1 MTELLK
7 DENTRFLSQLENSLD
22 SYLAQQGD
30 SKLSAS
36 MRYSLKS
43 KGKRFRPFLSYLVM
57 HAFGKSFES
66 VKTWCLAIEFIHT
79 YSLIHDDLPC
89 MDNDDLRRGLPTNH
103 KVFGEDIALLAGD
116 SLISEAFKIIS
127 EDNSISAT
135 TRVNLIQLLAEKIGP
150 AGMVGGQVLDMQ
162 AKSHLQIEEL
172 KHLHI
177 LKTGNLIQAA
187 ALGSGI
193 ILELA
198 TERLKHL
205 QEFALHLGLS
215 FQIKD
220 DLLDFK
226 TEKTDFKN
234 YVQVLGHDIAQSE
247 LAMHSAA
254 AMDALGSFDNNDVL
268 KELIHFNLTRAT

>member
-7 DENTRFLSQLENSLD
+7 NESNRFLSQFENGLD
-22 SYLAQQGD
+22 SYLALQGD

-43 KGKRFRPFLSYLVM
+43 KGKRFRPLLSYLVM

-187 ALGSGI
+187 ALGSGL

-198 TERLKHL
+198 TEQLKL
-205 QEFALHLGLS
+205 LGEFALHLGLS

-234 YVQVLGHDIAQSE
+234 YVQVLGHDIAESE

-254 AMDALGSFDNNDVL
+254 ASDALSGFDNHDVL
-268 KELIHFNLTRAT
+268 KDLIHFNLTRET